1 MRDFSCEAPLNLR
14 ESQERGAP
22 LDILNVRAIKQ
33 FIVEHADAEA
43 PLHEWI
49 IKVRAAQWQNNTDVQ
64 KTFNSVDHIGNQK
77 FIFNIGGNK
86 FRLAAMVWI
95 QQERVYVLK
104 IMTHAEYDREKF

>member
-1 MRDFSCEAPLNLR
+1 M
-14 ESQERGAP
+14 
-22 LDILNVRAIKQ
+22 DILNVRAIKQ
-33 FIVEHADAEA
+33 FIVEQADAEG

-49 IKVRAAQWQNNTDVQ
+49 IKVRAAEWQNNTDVQ
-64 KTFNSVDHIGNQK
+64 KTFNSVDHIDNQK

-95 QQERVYVLK
+95 QQKRAYVLN